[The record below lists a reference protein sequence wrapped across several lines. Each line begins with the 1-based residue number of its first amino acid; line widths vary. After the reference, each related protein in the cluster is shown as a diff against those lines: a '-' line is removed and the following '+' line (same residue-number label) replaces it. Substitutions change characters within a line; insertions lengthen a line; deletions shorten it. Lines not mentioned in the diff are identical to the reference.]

1 MQTTRFRSVLLRVL
15 LSLVVLIGL
24 APSLSQPAQAQSNAP
39 RFWAVAAPFPTVAD
53 GITLKALQNFWQGN
67 AEALASVSNNGA
79 EPTLF
84 LTDESL
90 AALTSLLGEP
100 SNDAVI
106 QVVAP
111 EDLLAAAWEARPA
124 SLAVLPFDQL
134 ESRWKLLQVDGVNL
148 FDKQADVSK
157 YPLRTDGSANRD
169 VNQMAVVAMTGVTA
183 LVRGT
188 AVQMEKKGV
197 LYPGAKIRDW
207 LRSADIAHISNE
219 VSFWDQCPR
228 PTFND
233 GVTMCSNPKYLEL
246 LQDVGTDVI
255 ELTGNHLWDRG
266 VQNLS
271 STLKIYDDL
280 KWPYFGGG
288 KTAATALDPAFFEVG
303 GNKIAFVGCNWFGS
317 NWATDTKPGS
327 ARCGAKNPRSLDLI
341 VPLIQQLK
349 SEGYLVIATL
359 QYLELY
365 NYKASVQQVKDFH
378 ALRDAGA
385 VVVNGSQGHHAQGFD
400 VDANGFVHYG
410 TGNLFFGDQ
419 AGVGTHQSFVDRH
432 VFYNGRYLGVD
443 LRTAYIEDYSQPVP
457 MLPPAR
463 AKLLSTLFAA
473 SGY

>member
-1 MQTTRFRSVLLRVL
+1 MQKNHLRSNLARLA
-15 LSLVVLIGL
+15 LSFIMLMVL
-24 APSLSQPAQAQSNAP
+24 APATSQPARSQSTAP

-53 GITLKALQNFWQGN
+53 DISLKALQSFWQGN
-67 AEALASVSNNGA
+67 ADALDSISNNGA
-79 EPTLF
+79 APTLF
-84 LTDESL
+84 ITVEGL
-90 AALTSLLGEP
+90 AALTSLLGKP
-100 SNDAVI
+100 SSDSAVKI
-106 QVVAP
+106 VAP
-111 EDLLAAAWEARPA
+111 ADLLVDAWEARPA
-124 SLAVLPFDQL
+124 SLVVLPFDQL
-134 ESRWKLLQVDGVNL
+134 EARWKLLNLDGVNL
-148 FDKQADVSK
+148 FDKQADVSN
-157 YPLRTDGSANRD
+157 YPLRTDGTANRD
-169 VNQMAVVAMTGVTA
+169 VSKMAVVAMTGVTA

-207 LRSADIAHISNE
+207 LRTADIAHISNE
-219 VSFWDQCPR
+219 VSFWDQCPK

-233 GVTMCSNPKYLEL
+233 GVTMCSNPKYIEL

-266 VQNLS
+266 VQYLS

-288 KTAATALDPAFFEVG
+288 KSAATALDPVFFEVG

-317 NWATDTKPGS
+317 DWATDTKPGS

-341 VPLIQQLK
+341 VPLIQKLK
-349 SEGYLVIATL
+349 AQGYLVIATL
-359 QYLELY
+359 QYLEIY
-365 NYKASVQQVKDFH
+365 NYQASAQQVKDFH

-419 AGVGTHQSFVDRH
+419 AGAGTHQSFVDRH

-443 LRTAYIEDYSQPVP
+443 LRTAYIEDFSQPVP

>member
-1 MQTTRFRSVLLRVL
+1 MQKIRSASLRLLV
-15 LSLVVLIGL
+15 SLVVLMGL
-24 APSLSQPAQAQSNAP
+24 VPATAQLTRAQSTGA
-39 RFWAVAAPFPTVAD
+39 RFWAVAVPFPTVAD
-53 GITLKALQNFWQGN
+53 DISLKALQSFWQGH
-67 AEALASVSNNGA
+67 ADALSSVSNNGA

-90 AALTSLLGEP
+90 AALTAVLGQP
-100 SNDAVI
+100 SNDALI
-106 QVVAP
+106 QVVAAD
-111 EDLLAAAWEARPA
+111 DLLTTTWEQRPA

-134 ESRWKLLQVDGVNL
+134 EARWKPLNVDGVNL
-148 FDKQADVSK
+148 FDKLADVSN
-157 YPLRTDGSANRD
+157 YPLRTDGPANRD
-169 VNQMAVVAMTGVTA
+169 VNKMAVVAMTGVTA

-219 VSFWDQCPR
+219 VSFWDQCPK

-266 VQNLS
+266 AQYLS
-271 STLKIYDDL
+271 STLKIYEDL

-317 NWATDTKPGS
+317 DWATDTKPGS
-327 ARCGAKNPRSLDLI
+327 ARCGAKNPHSLDLI
-341 VPLIQQLK
+341 VPLIQKLK
-349 SEGYLVIATL
+349 AQGYIVIATL
-359 QYLELY
+359 QYLEIY
-365 NYKASVQQVKDFH
+365 DYVASAQQVKDFA

-385 VVVNGSQGHHAQGFD
+385 VVVNGSQGHHAQGFN
-400 VDANGFVHYG
+400 VEANGFIHYG

-419 AGVGTHQSFVDRH
+419 AGAGTHQSFVDRH